1 MSIERF
7 ERSSFTTFATWCAAH
22 LVKGGEHAQ
31 NYYFKYMEFY
41 SYAGTMY
48 GIDFYRDEPIFTL
61 IEDETAPTNWSTN
74 YNDYYTKEGNDYIKN
89 DFESEPE
96 WEADVY
102 YSRTAPTEKAL
113 RIGRQQGSD
122 QYTYIA
128 AYKNSSTGE
137 SFTTSSTYLLSEVT
151 FLMLKCDGGILIR
164 FTCSQYWMELLL
176 AKTNHGETACVFN
189 GLIGASSP
197 NTDKYKTD
205 VHSVTWGDYT
215 TSEKK
220 LTFTTQEQFQ
230 TQLVPFTTYA
240 PYESISYTPTAFYC
254 PISSV
259 YALRNH
265 TVVYDDEYY
274 VTNGYWMIKDE
285 LPNVPSLETA

>member
-7 ERSSFTTFATWCAAH
+7 ERTSFTTFATWCAAH

-41 SYAGTMY
+41 SYSGTVF
-48 GIDFYRDEPIFTL
+48 GIDLYRDEPIFTL
-61 IEDETAPTNWSTN
+61 TDEVPTNWSTN
-74 YNDYYTKEGNDYIKN
+74 YNDYYTNEDGAYIKN
-89 DFESEPE
+89 DFDSAPE

-102 YSRTAPTEKAL
+102 YSRTAPTQKAL
-113 RIGRQQGSD
+113 RIGRQQGGD

-137 SFTTSSTYLLSEVT
+137 SFTTTSTYLVSGVT
-151 FLMLKCDGGILIR
+151 FLMLKCDGGVLIR

-176 AKTNHGETACVFN
+176 AKTNNGETACIFN
-189 GLIGASSP
+189 GLVGASSP
-197 NTDKYKTD
+197 NVDKYTTD
-205 VHSVTWGDYT
+205 AHAVTWGDAAT
-215 TSEKK
+215 AEKK
-220 LTFTTQEQFQ
+220 LTFTAQEQFQ

-240 PYESISYTPTAFYC
+240 PYESISFTPTAFYC
-254 PISSV
+254 PKSSV

-265 TVVYDDEYY
+265 TVTYNGKYY
-274 VTNGYWMIKDE
+274 VTNGYWMIADE
-285 LPNVPSLETA
+285 LPDIPSAESA